1 VNPGSVPA
9 AQELRNENTHRHYQ
23 WLLAELRGQ
32 QPLQDAADAPLR
44 PNLPM

>member
-9 AQELRNENTHRHYQ
+9 AAELRNPRTHAHYQ
-23 WLLAELRGQ
+23 WLLSELRGQ
-32 QPLQDAADAPLR
+32 QPFARVQDAPVR